1 MPAKVVQPA
10 KWDAADYAAN
20 SAVQQ
25 SWARELIARLK
36 LRGDEHVLDVGC
48 GDGKVTAEIA
58 RAVPRGAVMGVDA
71 SAEMIKFAKKTFPT
85 AKSPNLKFSICDAR
99 EISPA
104 LCFKT
109 KSAVAK
115 SAPLPM
121 NPLSQTGAITSLNAG
136 ESSWNNLFYA
146 HPHPCPL
153 PRGEGETVAA
163 PGQKGGGLVHGGN
176 ARRFR
181 GNLSPLGRGEG
192 ARDDGFDVVFSNAA
206 LHWVDDHEAFLRGA
220 SAVLKPGGRLVVSC
234 GGKGNAHDVFL
245 ALRPV
250 MRLKRWCGFF
260 RNMPLPYFFYA
271 PGDYEKWLPLHGF
284 KINALN
290 LAPKDA
296 TYDGAEGFA
305 TWLRAT
311 WLPFVQR
318 VPEDVREEFIAAA
331 TQRYLAKHQPDA
343 ENQVHVRMVRLE
355 IDAVKI

>member
-1 MPAKVVQPA
+1 ME
-10 KWDAADYAAN
+10 WNAADYAAN
-20 SAVQQ
+20 SVVQQ

-36 LRGDEHVLDVGC
+36 LHGDEHILDVGC

-58 RAVPRGAVMGVDA
+58 RAVPRGAVTGVDA
-71 SAEMIKFAKKTFPT
+71 SMEMLKFAKKTFPAT
-85 AKSPNLKFSICDAR
+85 KIPNLKFKACDAR
-99 EISPA
+99 EIE
-104 LCFKT
+104 FKE
-109 KSAVAK
+109 K
-115 SAPLPM
+115 
-121 NPLSQTGAITSLNAG
+121 
-136 ESSWNNLFYA
+136 
-146 HPHPCPL
+146 
-153 PRGEGETVAA
+153 
-163 PGQKGGGLVHGGN
+163 
-176 ARRFR
+176 
-181 GNLSPLGRGEG
+181 
-192 ARDDGFDVVFSNAA
+192 FDVVFSNAA

-220 SAVLKPGGRLVVSC
+220 SAALKPGGRLVVSC

-250 MRLKRWCGFF
+250 MRLKRWRGFF

-271 PGDYEKWLPLHGF
+271 PGDYEKWLPRHGF

-296 TYDGAEGFA
+296 TYDGADGFA

-318 VPEDVREEFIAAA
+318 VPEEVREEFIAAA
-331 TQRYLAKHQPDA
+331 TQRYLAKHPPDA